1 MVYTYRKTISGSE
14 IIAPDVQY
22 SFIYQVSTPKLSKNT
37 LKLALDLVLERMA
50 SAYPLKTVSYVLWE
64 PPAYPNIEITFIWR
78 ERPGEDLG

>member
-64 PPAYPNIEITFIWR
+64 QPAYPNIEITFIWR